1 MNLLTDAWLP
11 VRKIEGGTINWISLS
26 DLLTGQGQYEI
37 CLPRDDLEMA
47 ALQLVICIIQVL
59 FTPKDLR
66 ELLGNL
72 RAPMSEQKYLEGIK
86 DYKEWFSVD
95 HPEYPF
101 MQVRGVKANLET
113 PMAKLMAG
121 LTGATSSC
129 FVNEPGQADRLCA
142 GCAAIALFNQAA
154 NAPSFGGGF
163 KAGLRGS
170 APITTLIQGR
180 HLRETVWLNILDSM
194 HLEAT
199 IPGCY
204 DNWHQPPTWVQSIE
218 EKSSI
223 QTSSIGLLRG
233 LLWQPANIELCSPA
247 SQGDCCCCGRKKVP
261 VYEVFLKAKF
271 NYTLNG
277 LWPYPHS
284 PRMLNFKNNTS
295 EEKFASFT
303 TSAPTWTRLA
313 GFVVQKEV
321 NQNQKEGHQPA
332 AVVLQARKLF
342 SKQPA
347 RMRLAVGGYRNNQA
361 SVIERRHEHF
371 DLNKGWHQHPN
382 LINEFVELGLGHKSA
397 LRKSLYV
404 FYKGMKEVK
413 GAGVAVQELG
423 EVQFY
428 RRTDSLMQKTLAE
441 ANFYDPEQLAH
452 DKDILRSALKQHCLQ
467 IFQEQV
473 SPYLHDP
480 ELIRTMAVARRTLNK
495 HLDDLKPESKGGE

>member
-72 RAPMSEQKYLEGIK
+72 REPMSEQKYLEGIK

-142 GCAAIALFNQAA
+142 GCTAIALFNQAA
-154 NAPSFGGGF
+154 NAPGFGGGF

-170 APITTLIQGR
+170 APITTLVQGR
-180 HLRETVWLNILDSM
+180 HMRETVWLNIINSM
-194 HLEAT
+194 HLKTAM
-199 IPGCY
+199 PSCS
-204 DNWHQPPTWVQSIE
+204 DNGNQFPTWVEPIE
-218 EKSSI
+218 RGSTI
-223 QTSSIGLLRG
+223 QTVSIGLPRG
-233 LLWQPANIELCSPA
+233 LLWQPAHIELCPA
-247 SQGDCCCCGRKKVP
+247 QFNGDCCCCGRKQVP
-261 VYEVFLKAKF
+261 VYEFFLKAKF
-271 NYTLNG
+271 NYNING
-277 LWPYPHS
+277 NWPHPHS
-284 PRMLNFKNNTS
+284 PRILKFKNNES
-295 EEKFASFT
+295 LEQFASFT

-313 GFVVQKEV
+313 SFVSQKEV

-332 AVVLQARKLF
+332 AVVLQARELF
-342 SKQPA
+342 SRQPA
-347 RMRLAVGGYRNNQA
+347 RMRLTIGGYRNNQA
-361 SVIERRHEHF
+361 SIIERRHEYF
-371 DLNKGWHQHPN
+371 DLNTGWHQQPE
-382 LINEFVELGLGHKSA
+382 LIQEIVDLGLGYKSA

-404 FYKGMKEVK
+404 FYKGVKEIK